1 MHDLTLLAALVTAL
15 ALIQSIFGMGILVFG
30 TPTLLLFGVE
40 FAAVLGLLLP
50 ASMTLSA
57 IQVWSS
63 RGLPLPAR
71 ERGNMAVC
79 AAVVVVSLATLVLTK
94 LNARVDLF
102 VGGAMLAAAVVRVA
116 PVLRDRLRARIA
128 RHDRRYVVLMGVV
141 HGLTNMGG
149 ALLAVYAAS
158 GQRDKD
164 EIRAI
169 VARYYLLFGTIQLGT
184 LALLRPA
191 ALSWSGAA
199 VAPIAAL
206 VYVALGNAM
215 FRRAGASLYEHAMT
229 GFIGAYGAA
238 VLAKT
243 AL

>member
-79 AAVVVVSLATLVLTK
+79 AAVVVSLATLVLTK